1 MSQSET
7 QDETPLDQTFSVNI
21 ENPYGGPSE
30 TQLRLLVDADPDM
43 TGDIP
48 VEVHASGQHIKGTL
62 TTQDPQT
69 GFTDS
74 EGQHV
79 IEFNSMVRQFRT
91 RFGDFIMNG
100 ATAVVIPD
108 EVGDRIREHFDQPTL
123 PERRSEAA
131 ERSLKAQLRVRM
143 ENDDDFRN
151 DVADLLT
158 ATE

>member
-7 QDETPLDQTFSVNI
+7 QDDTPLDQTFSVNI
-21 ENPYGGPSE
+21 ENPHGGPSE
-30 TQLRLLVDADPDM
+30 TQLRLLVDDEPDM

-48 VEVHASGQHIKGTL
+48 VEVRASGQHIKGTL

-69 GFTDS
+69 GLADS
-74 EGQHV
+74 DGRHV
-79 IEFNSMVRQFRT
+79 IEFKSMVRQFRT

-108 EVGDRIREHFDQPTL
+108 KVGDQIRTHFDQPTL

-143 ENDDDFRN
+143 ENDEDFRN
-151 DVADLLT
+151 DVEDLLN